1 MKKLIAVLILIVS
14 YPLTAQISWSPY
26 ALVEENVHLGDIR
39 PSYNYANLNVLAANA
54 GIRVGA
60 FISSP
65 TALSGELTLGVV
77 GLGSPGT
84 FATNMIPVEVVGHLN
99 TLQLSKTDIR
109 FNLDFGAGIAL
120 AENSSTYYNLNRNA
134 VLGLSLEFPRISKFE
149 SLILGVRYVS
159 NGVDFLDKSVSGS
172 DNDATLRFYTAV
184 RFYGRSKSDTKNIDD
199 INKLL
204 LENIQ
209 FQKTLKEKEIEIAL
223 LQDVIKDYSEAEKES
238 SKNENNTPKEE
249 VEQIQKDES
258 SALFE
263 KKSVTEYAIIIA
275 SFSNLES
282 ANEFVIEYAGN
293 CKILFDEQ
301 SGNYRIA
308 YKIVDSIDD
317 ATEGS
322 RILRVKNEDNWILRL

>member
-204 LENIQ
+204 LSGSQIAIG
-209 FQKTLKEKEIEIAL
+209 LIEKE
-223 LQDVIKDYSEAEKES
+223 Y
-238 SKNENNTPKEE
+238 KNNASDKYHQY
-249 VEQIQKDES
+249 V
-258 SALFE
+258 FE
-263 KKSVTEYAIIIA
+263 DGDATY
-275 SFSNLES
+275 
-282 ANEFVIEYAGN
+282 Y
-293 CKILFDEQ
+293 
-301 SGNYRIA
+301 
-308 YKIVDSIDD
+308 IDD
-317 ATEGS
+317 NGYFVKRENKSRGATALTTDDFATAEGS
-322 RILRVKNEDNWILRL
+322 TYPVVATSWQSAV

>member
-1 MKKLIAVLILIVS
+1 MKKLIAVILIVVS

-26 ALVEENVHLGDIR
+26 ALVEESVHLGDVR
-39 PSYNYANLNVLAANA
+39 PSYNYANLNVSAANA

-65 TALSGELTLGVV
+65 TALSGEMTLGVV
-77 GLGSPGT
+77 GLGSPGS

-159 NGVDFLDKSVSGS
+159 NGVDFLDKSIAGS

-184 RFYGRSKSDTKNIDD
+184 RFDGRLKADTKNVDD

-209 FQKTLKEKEIEIAL
+209 LQKTLKEKEIENVL
-223 LQDVIKDYSEAEKES
+223 LQDVIKNYSEAEKES

-249 VEQIQKDES
+249 VEQIQENES
-258 SALFE
+258 SALLE

-282 ANEFVIEYAGN
+282 SNEFVIEYAGN
-293 CKILFDEQ
+293 CKILFDEA

-308 YKIVDSIDD
+308 YKIVDSIND
-317 ATEGS
+317 ATEVS
-322 RILRVKNEDNWILRL
+322 RILREKNEDNWILRL

>member
-1 MKKLIAVLILIVS
+1 MKKLVAAFLIVVS

-26 ALVEENVHLGDIR
+26 ALVEESVHIGDVR
-39 PSYNYANLNVLAANA
+39 PSYNYANLNVSAANA

-65 TALSGELTLGVV
+65 TAFSGEMTLGVV

-84 FATNMIPVEVVGHLN
+84 FTTNMIPVEVVGHLN

-159 NGVDFLDKSVSGS
+159 NSIDFLDKSIAGS

-184 RFYGRSKSDTKNIDD
+184 RFDGRLKADTKNIDD

-209 FQKTLKEKEIEIAL
+209 FQKTLKEKEIENAL
-223 LQDVIKDYSEAEKES
+223 LQDVIKAYSKSDQDETKIENDSIEAENDQISEEETTELPAK
-238 SKNENNTPKEE
+238 KNAT
-249 VEQIQKDES
+249 
-258 SALFE
+258 
-263 KKSVTEYAIIIA
+263 TYAIIIA
-275 SFSNLES
+275 SFGNLES
-282 ANEFVIEYAGN
+282 ANKFVGEYQED
-293 CKILFDEQ
+293 CEILFDEQ

-308 YKIVDSIDD
+308 YKVVDSIDE
-317 ATEGS
+317 ATEVS
-322 RILRVKNEDNWILRL
+322 RTLRDNNEDNWILRL

>member
-172 DNDATLRFYTAV
+172 DNDATLRFYTSV
-184 RFYGRSKSDTKNIDD
+184 RFDGRSKSDTKNIDD

-223 LQDVIKDYSEAEKES
+223 LQDVLKDYSKAEKES
-238 SKNENNTPKEE
+238 SKNENNTHKEE

-282 ANEFVIEYAGN
+282 ANEFVIVYAGN

-317 ATEGS
+317 ATEVS
-322 RILRVKNEDNWILRL
+322 RILREKNEDNWILRL

>member
-1 MKKLIAVLILIVS
+1 MKKLIAVILIVVS

-26 ALVEENVHLGDIR
+26 ALVEESVHLGDVR
-39 PSYNYANLNVLAANA
+39 PSYNYTDLNVFAANA

-60 FISSP
+60 FISSA
-65 TALSGELTLGVV
+65 TALSGEMTLGVV

-109 FNLDFGAGIAL
+109 FNLDFGAGVAL

-159 NGVDFLDKSVSGS
+159 NGVDFLDNSVSGS

-184 RFYGRSKSDTKNIDD
+184 RFDGRTKSDTKNMDD

-204 LENIQ
+204 LENIK
-209 FQKTLKEKEIEIAL
+209 FQKTLKEQEIEIAL
-223 LQDVIKDYSEAEKES
+223 LQDVINNYSDAEQES
-238 SKNENNTPKEE
+238 SKKENNTPKEE
-249 VEQIQKDES
+249 IEQIKENKS
-258 SALFE
+258 STLFE
-263 KKSVTEYAIIIA
+263 KEGVTEYAIIIA
-275 SFSNLES
+275 SFNNFES
-282 ANEFVIEYAGN
+282 ANEFVIEYTGS

-308 YKIVDSIDD
+308 YKIVDSIHD
-317 ATEGS
+317 ATEVS
-322 RILRVKNEDNWILRL
+322 RLLKEKKKDNWILRL

>member
-1 MKKLIAVLILIVS
+1 MKKLIAVLLVMVNH
-14 YPLTAQISWSPY
+14 PLTAQISWSPY
-26 ALVEENVHLGDIR
+26 ALVEESVHLGDVR
-39 PSYNYANLNVLAANA
+39 PSYNYTDLNVFAANA

-60 FISSP
+60 FISSA
-65 TALSGELTLGVV
+65 TALSGEMTLGIV

-109 FNLDFGAGIAL
+109 FNLDFGAGVAL

-149 SLILGVRYVS
+149 SLILGIRYVS
-159 NGVDFLDKSVSGS
+159 NGVDFLDNSVSGS

-184 RFYGRSKSDTKNIDD
+184 RFDGRTKSDTKNMDD

-204 LENIQ
+204 LENIK
-209 FQKTLKEKEIEIAL
+209 FQETLKEQEIEIAL
-223 LQDVIKDYSEAEKES
+223 LQDVINNYSDAEQES
-238 SKNENNTPKEE
+238 SKKENNTPKEE
-249 VEQIQKDES
+249 IEQIKENKS
-258 SALFE
+258 STLFE
-263 KKSVTEYAIIIA
+263 KEGVTEYAIIIA
-275 SFSNLES
+275 SFNNFES
-282 ANEFVIEYAGN
+282 ANEFVIEYTGN

-308 YKIVDSIDD
+308 YKIVDSIHD
-317 ATEGS
+317 ATEVS
-322 RILRVKNEDNWILRL
+322 RLLKEKKKDNWILRL